1 LVAFRYI
8 IGLEIEAPRVMNTF
22 EIETFQLGQDQWH
35 ACFRLIARSKP
46 IVIDGIA
53 LGVINVGFAWPT
65 PDAALKDAQTTSNE

>member
-1 LVAFRYI
+1 
-8 IGLEIEAPRVMNTF
+8 MNTF

-65 PDAALKDAQTTSNE
+65 PDAALKDAQTTSNERPAGAFPPEVELRRCP